1 MTVITTTN
9 HPKGRRW
16 MTMMKRSRIG
26 FAALLSLLVV
36 NAPAFAADQSNPRE
50 GAQQVESGAKQ
61 VGTGVV
67 DITRGVGTTVVGG
80 AKTAGDEIKAAGK
93 AAEPAAG
100 TAWSQARNAAVSLA
114 HSVKNFFTTL
124 FNN

>member
-1 MTVITTTN
+1 M
-9 HPKGRRW
+9 
-16 MTMMKRSRIG
+16 MMMKRSRIG

-36 NAPAFAADQSNPRE
+36 NAPAFAADQSNARE

-67 DITRGVGTTVVGG
+67 DMTRGIGTTVVGG
-80 AKTAGDEIKAAGK
+80 AKTAGDEIKTAGK

-100 TAWSQARNAAVSLA
+100 TAWSQAKNAAVSLG